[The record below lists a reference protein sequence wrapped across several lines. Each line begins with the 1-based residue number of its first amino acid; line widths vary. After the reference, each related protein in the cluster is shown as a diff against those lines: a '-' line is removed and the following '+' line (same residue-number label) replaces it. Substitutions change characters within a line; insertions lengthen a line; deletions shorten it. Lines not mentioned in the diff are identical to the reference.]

1 MKLVFASILFCLLLL
16 PGVGRG
22 QGIVIDENAKRNN
35 SLNFES
41 KYEAGKRYR
50 LENAEI
56 YKKTNVR
63 KIELFQKGYG
73 LRFMLTFDNAGR
85 ILKMKN
91 KADNESITIITDTI
105 FETGKTIVVD
115 SFLERTIL
123 YRLDTLV
130 IENLDIRERK
140 GKIVRYD
147 KMQSKSYKSGAYL
160 NERNE
165 YYRNLLKQSQARYKL
180 RQFLDHGRYTPPKR
194 IDGNFDPHYRLYLR
208 RRAQPATKPILRRK
222 PYPSE
227 KFYLA
232 QAKTSYLNTSGDTA
246 NKTFNHL
253 AKSKIEFFVRGEDFN
268 EGNYW
273 FDFGNSWRCGNRYVS
288 DKSSLLP
295 KYIKKQSTNSRGLID
310 TIYTLIY
317 YEQAKD
323 KPCVKPP
330 DTQFTDYLRGYS
342 GVPVKSIQYY
352 YSYEYFDE

>member
-1 MKLVFASILFCLLLL
+1 MRTIVALILFCFLLL
-16 PGVGRG
+16 PGVGSG

-56 YKKTNVR
+56 YKKNNVR

-85 ILKMKN
+85 IVKMKN
-91 KADNESITIITDTI
+91 KTDNESITIITDTI

-147 KMQSKSYKSGAYL
+147 KMQYKSYKSGAYL

-208 RRAQPATKPILRRK
+208 RRAQPATKLILRRK
-222 PYPSE
+222 PYQSE

-246 NKTFNHL
+246 NKTFNLL
-253 AKSKIEFFVRGEDFN
+253 AKSKIKFFVRGEDFN

-273 FDFGNSWRCGNRYVS
+273 FDFGSPWHCGRNERWQLKPIS
-288 DKSSLLP
+288 TDKQIIN
-295 KYIKKQSTNSRGLID
+295 KRGLID
-310 TIYTLIY
+310 TIFTITY
-317 YEQAKD
+317 YEQAED
-323 KPCVKPP
+323 KPCIKPA
-330 DTQFTDYLRGYS
+330 DLNFTDYLRGYS
-342 GVPVKSIQYY
+342 GVAVKSNYY
-352 YSYEYFDE
+352 YYRYEYFDE